1 MAARITLNT
10 AISSIV
16 SNKRRASAL
25 KSLGVITVKDALTYY
40 PFRVTNPL
48 KRAHLSQIL
57 PGQEVAFC
65 AIIQSMNLVQMNARR
80 GYRLDV
86 NVAQDASRA
95 QIVYFSKSKQYA
107 QWVSSRLSVG
117 QTVVVGGT
125 SGAFN
130 GVLQFTHPQVI
141 SVLAAVSNDGESSN
155 DEKSSA
161 SVGTSSGDFAAQ
173 SVEEAFEKL
182 CAPQPIYH
190 ANSRISSDHIHET
203 ILGLLQLF
211 KSCDSGD
218 FAPESLP
225 DILPQSVIASKNL
238 MHRTDA
244 FESIHNP
251 QSKEDFA
258 RAINTMRFEEAFIS
272 QIAVLQSRE
281 NSRLG
286 SAYKCNNGALRQQ
299 FEESLPFALTEGQK
313 NVISEITEDMQGSSL
328 KHLQD
333 AQGESQATALS
344 GESPATALSSESQAA
359 AESPLKPMRRLLQGE
374 VGSGKT
380 IVAMSAMLQA
390 VGSGH
395 QAVLI
400 APTQVLASQHAT
412 NLQQM
417 IERAG
422 LNVEITLITGGMKLA
437 SRRSALAKVAS
448 GEPAIIVATH
458 AAFSASFKP
467 TNLALVIIDEQHRFG
482 VEQRDT
488 LLRKISG
495 NAVPHLLVMTA
506 TPIPRSAAM
515 TWFGDLD
522 ASYLT
527 ELPGGRK
534 PIRTFVI
541 NEEDSHKMASM
552 FYHIR
557 SRIDAGERAYVVCA
571 RIDSEDSEENNDNTY
586 NTYNN
591 ADAIYQENQDSY
603 TLNSQNTQNTQIAQR
618 EVHTVLQISKRLQNL
633 PQFKGVEFAQLTGRT
648 SDEEK
653 REIMHKFDSGQI
665 QILVSTTVIEVGVDV
680 AKASCIVI
688 FDADRFGL
696 AQLHQLRGRVGR
708 SGTQSWAFLVS
719 NAPNN
724 QLAAE
729 RLQVVENSLDGA
741 VIAQKDLE
749 LRNVGDVLGDSQ
761 SGGKSSLKLLR
772 VVKDAKII
780 AEARED
786 ANTLLEHDPTLLE
799 HPQTAGAVLDF
810 TQGSSTAILSN

>member
-57 PGQEVAFC
+57 PGQEVAFS
-65 AIIQSMNLVQMNARR
+65 ATIQSINIVQMAARR
-80 GYRLDV
+80 GYRLEV
-86 NVAQDASRA
+86 NVAQDAAQA
-95 QIVYFSKSKQYA
+95 QIVYFSKNRQYV
-107 QWVSSRLSVG
+107 QWVSGRIAVG

-125 SGAFN
+125 SGEFN
-130 GVLQFTHPQVI
+130 GRLQFTHPQILTVRAK
-141 SVLAAVSNDGESSN
+141 SAESDDSAYNTDVRVQNSDDSAV
-155 DEKSSA
+155 
-161 SVGTSSGDFAAQ
+161 Q
-173 SVEEAFEKL
+173 SVEDGIEKL

-190 ANSRISSDHIHET
+190 ANSRISSEHIHET
-203 ILGLLQLF
+203 ILGLLRLF
-211 KSCDSGD
+211 KTCDSSD
-218 FAPESLP
+218 FNVDTTGVADTNIPDTNVLSDVLP
-225 DILPQSVIASKNL
+225 DVLPQFVTNSRNL
-238 MHRTDA
+238 MHRAAA

-251 QSKEDFA
+251 QNKNDFEN
-258 RAINTMRFEEAFIS
+258 AIHTMRYEEAFIS
-272 QIAVLQSRE
+272 QIAVLQSRKKSGENKAYTCE
-281 NSRLG
+281 NSE
-286 SAYKCNNGALRQQ
+286 LRKH
-299 FEESLPFALTEGQK
+299 FEESLPFELTEGQK
-313 NVISEITEDMQGSSL
+313 NVISEITADM
-328 KHLQD
+328 
-333 AQGESQATALS
+333 QGESQAT
-344 GESPATALSSESQAA
+344 E
-359 AESPLKPMRRLLQGE
+359 ESPLKPMRRLLQGE

-400 APTQVLASQHAT
+400 SPTQVLASQHAT

-422 LNVEITLITGGMKLA
+422 INVEITLITGGMKLA

-653 REIMHKFDSGQI
+653 REIMHKFDSGQV

-741 VIAQKDLE
+741 IIAQKDLE

>member
-1 MAARITLNT
+1 
-10 AISSIV
+10 
-16 SNKRRASAL
+16 
-25 KSLGVITVKDALTYY
+25 
-40 PFRVTNPL
+40 
-48 KRAHLSQIL
+48 
-57 PGQEVAFC
+57 
-65 AIIQSMNLVQMNARR
+65 MNARR

-107 QWVSSRLSVG
+107 QWVSSRMSVG

-141 SVLAAVSNDGESSN
+141 SVLAECSD
-155 DEKSSA
+155 DEKSSNDSNESNDDKSSA
-161 SVGTSSGDFAAQ
+161 SGDFVAQ

-182 CAPQPIYH
+182 CAPRPIYH

-203 ILGLLQLF
+203 ILGLLQLC
-211 KSCDSGD
+211 KSYCSGD
-218 FAPESLP
+218 FAPESLPESLSGSLP

-238 MHRTDA
+238 MHRADA

-281 NSRLG
+281 NSHLG

-313 NVISEITEDMQGSSL
+313 NVISEITEDMQG
-328 KHLQD
+328 
-333 AQGESQATALS
+333 AQG
-344 GESPATALSSESQAA
+344 ESQAA

-380 IVAMSAMLQA
+380 VVAMSAMLQA

-395 QAVLI
+395 QAVLV
-400 APTQVLASQHAT
+400 APTQVLAHQHAE
-412 NLQQM
+412 NLRKM
-417 IERAG
+417 IARAHI
-422 LNVEITLITGGMKLA
+422 NVEITLVTGGMKLA
-437 SRRSALAKVAS
+437 DRRSALAKVAS

-467 TNLALVIIDEQHRFG
+467 TNLALAIIDEQHRFG
-482 VEQRDT
+482 VEQRDS
-488 LLRKISG
+488 LIRKMSN
-495 NAVPHLLVMTA
+495 NADVHLLVMTA

-541 NEEDSHKMASM
+541 NELDFAKMAAM
-552 FYHIR
+552 FSHVR

-571 RIDSEDSEENNDNTY
+571 RIDDDDNDGNGDNGDNGDCAVAGDFGAYASNPLNDS
-586 NTYNN
+586 
-591 ADAIYQENQDSY
+591 QENSQV
-603 TLNSQNTQNTQIAQR
+603 NSQI
-618 EVHTVLQISKRLQNL
+618 HTVSQISTRLKNL
-633 PQFKGVEFAQLTGRT
+633 AQFSGVNFAELTGRT
-648 SDEEK
+648 SDDEK
-653 REIMHKFDSGQI
+653 RKIMSDFESGKV

-688 FDADRFGL
+688 FNAERFGL

-719 NAPNN
+719 AAQGNE
-724 QLAAE
+724 LAAE
-729 RLQVVENSLDGA
+729 RLQVVEESLDGF

-749 LRNVGDVLGDSQ
+749 LRNAGDVLGDSQ

-772 VVKDAKII
+772 VVKDAHII
-780 AEARED
+780 ADARQC
-786 ANTLLEHDPTLLE
+786 ATSILAIDPTLQNHTQL
-799 HPQTAGAVLDF
+799 AGAVLDF
-810 TQGSSTAILSN
+810 TRGSSTAILSN

>member
-25 KSLGVITVKDALTYY
+25 KSLGVITVRDALTYY

-57 PGQEVAFC
+57 PGQEVAFS
-65 AIIQSMNLVQMNARR
+65 ATIQSINIVQMAARR
-80 GYRLDV
+80 GYRLEV
-86 NVAQDASRA
+86 NVAQDAAQA
-95 QIVYFSKSKQYA
+95 QIVYFSKNRQYV
-107 QWVSSRLSVG
+107 QWVSGRIAVG

-125 SGAFN
+125 SGEFN
-130 GVLQFTHPQVI
+130 GRLQFTHPQILTVRAK
-141 SVLAAVSNDGESSN
+141 SAESDDSAHNTDARVQNSDDSAV
-155 DEKSSA
+155 
-161 SVGTSSGDFAAQ
+161 Q
-173 SVEEAFEKL
+173 SVEEGIEKL

-190 ANSRISSDHIHET
+190 ANSRISSEHIHET
-203 ILGLLQLF
+203 ILGLLRLF
-211 KSCDSGD
+211 KTCDSGD
-218 FAPESLP
+218 SNVPDTDVLSDVLP
-225 DILPQSVIASKNL
+225 DVLPQFVTNSRNL
-238 MHRTDA
+238 MHRAAA

-251 QSKEDFA
+251 QNKNDFEN
-258 RAINTMRFEEAFIS
+258 AIHTMRYEEAFIS
-272 QIAVLQSRE
+272 QIAVLQSRKKSGENKAYTCE
-281 NSRLG
+281 NSE
-286 SAYKCNNGALRQQ
+286 LRKH
-299 FEESLPFALTEGQK
+299 FEESLPFELTEGQK
-313 NVISEITEDMQGSSL
+313 NVISEITADM
-328 KHLQD
+328 
-333 AQGESQATALS
+333 QGESQAT
-344 GESPATALSSESQAA
+344 E
-359 AESPLKPMRRLLQGE
+359 ESPLKPMRRLLQGE

-422 LNVEITLITGGMKLA
+422 INVEITLITGGMKLA

-618 EVHTVLQISKRLQNL
+618 EVHTVSQISKRLQNL

-653 REIMHKFDSGQI
+653 REIMHKFDSGQV

-741 VIAQKDLE
+741 IIAQKDLE

>member
-57 PGQEVAFC
+57 PGQEVAFS
-65 AIIQSMNLVQMNARR
+65 ATIQSINIVQMAARR
-80 GYRLDV
+80 GYRLEV
-86 NVAQDASRA
+86 NVAQDAAQA
-95 QIVYFSKSKQYA
+95 QIVYFSKNRQYV
-107 QWVSSRLSVG
+107 QWVSGRIAVG

-125 SGAFN
+125 SGEFN
-130 GVLQFTHPQVI
+130 GRLQFTHPQILTVRAKSAESDDSAYNTDVRVQNSDDF
-141 SVLAAVSNDGESSN
+141 SV
-155 DEKSSA
+155 
-161 SVGTSSGDFAAQ
+161 Q
-173 SVEEAFEKL
+173 SVEDGIEKL

-190 ANSRISSDHIHET
+190 ANSRISSEHIHET
-203 ILGLLQLF
+203 ILGLLRLF
-211 KSCDSGD
+211 KTCDSSD
-218 FAPESLP
+218 FNVDTTGVADTNVPDTNVLSDVLP
-225 DILPQSVIASKNL
+225 DVLPQFVTNSRNL
-238 MHRTDA
+238 MHRAAA

-251 QSKEDFA
+251 QNKNDFEN
-258 RAINTMRFEEAFIS
+258 AIHTMRYEEAFIS
-272 QIAVLQSRE
+272 QIAVLQSRKKSGENKAYTCE
-281 NSRLG
+281 NSE
-286 SAYKCNNGALRQQ
+286 LRKH
-299 FEESLPFALTEGQK
+299 FEESLPFELTEGQK
-313 NVISEITEDMQGSSL
+313 NVISEITADM
-328 KHLQD
+328 
-333 AQGESQATALS
+333 QGESQAT
-344 GESPATALSSESQAA
+344 E
-359 AESPLKPMRRLLQGE
+359 ESPLKPMRRLLQGE

-422 LNVEITLITGGMKLA
+422 INVEITLITGGMKLA

-586 NTYNN
+586 NN

-741 VIAQKDLE
+741 IIAQKDLE

>member
-1 MAARITLNT
+1 MAARITLDT

-16 SNKRRASAL
+16 SNKRRVSSL

-57 PGQEVAFC
+57 PGQEVAFS
-65 AIIQSMNLVQMNARR
+65 AIIQSINIVQMAARR
-80 GYRLDV
+80 GYRLEV
-86 NVAQDASRA
+86 NVAQDAAQA
-95 QIVYFSKSKQYA
+95 QIVYFSKNRQYV
-107 QWVSSRLSVG
+107 QWVSGRIAVG

-125 SGAFN
+125 SGEFN
-130 GVLQFTHPQVI
+130 GRLQFTHPQILTVRAK
-141 SVLAAVSNDGESSN
+141 SAESDDSAHNADARVHNSDDSAV
-155 DEKSSA
+155 
-161 SVGTSSGDFAAQ
+161 Q
-173 SVEEAFEKL
+173 SVEEGIEKL

-190 ANSRISSDHIHET
+190 ANSRISSEHIHDT

-211 KSCDSGD
+211 KNCDSGD
-218 FAPESLP
+218 SNVDATDVTDTDVLSDVLP
-225 DILPQSVIASKNL
+225 DVLPQFVTNSRNL
-238 MHRTDA
+238 MHRAAA

-251 QSKEDFA
+251 QNKNDFEN
-258 RAINTMRFEEAFIS
+258 AIHTMRYEEAFIS
-272 QIAVLQSRE
+272 QIAVLQSRKKSGENKAYTCE
-281 NSRLG
+281 NSE
-286 SAYKCNNGALRQQ
+286 LRKH
-299 FEESLPFALTEGQK
+299 FEESLPFELTEGQK
-313 NVISEITEDMQGSSL
+313 NVISEITADM
-328 KHLQD
+328 
-333 AQGESQATALS
+333 QGESQAT
-344 GESPATALSSESQAA
+344 E
-359 AESPLKPMRRLLQGE
+359 ESPLKPMRRLLQGE

-653 REIMHKFDSGQI
+653 REIMHKFDSGQV

-741 VIAQKDLE
+741 IIAQKDLE

>member
-57 PGQEVAFC
+57 PGQEVAFS
-65 AIIQSMNLVQMNARR
+65 ATIQSINIVQMAARR
-80 GYRLDV
+80 GYRLEV
-86 NVAQDASRA
+86 NVAQDAAQA
-95 QIVYFSKSKQYA
+95 QIVYFSKNRQYV
-107 QWVSSRLSVG
+107 QWVSGRIAVG

-125 SGAFN
+125 SGEFN
-130 GVLQFTHPQVI
+130 GRLQFTHPQILTVRAK
-141 SVLAAVSNDGESSN
+141 SAESDDSAYN
-155 DEKSSA
+155 TDARVQSSD
-161 SVGTSSGDFAAQ
+161 DFAVQ
-173 SVEEAFEKL
+173 SVEDGIEKL

-190 ANSRISSDHIHET
+190 ANSRISSEHIHET
-203 ILGLLQLF
+203 ILGLLRLF
-211 KSCDSGD
+211 KTCDSGNPNVPD
-218 FAPESLP
+218 TNVLSDVLP
-225 DILPQSVIASKNL
+225 DVLPQFVTNSRNL
-238 MHRTDA
+238 MHRAAA

-251 QSKEDFA
+251 QNKNDFEN
-258 RAINTMRFEEAFIS
+258 AIHTMRYEEAFIS
-272 QIAVLQSRE
+272 QIAVLQSRKKSGENKAYTCE
-281 NSRLG
+281 NSE
-286 SAYKCNNGALRQQ
+286 LRKH
-299 FEESLPFALTEGQK
+299 FEESLPFELTEGQK
-313 NVISEITEDMQGSSL
+313 NVISEITADM
-328 KHLQD
+328 
-333 AQGESQATALS
+333 QGESQST
-344 GESPATALSSESQAA
+344 SESL
-359 AESPLKPMRRLLQGE
+359 LKPMRRLLQGE

-417 IERAG
+417 IECAG
-422 LNVEITLITGGMKLA
+422 INVEITLITGGMKLA

-586 NTYNN
+586 NN

-603 TLNSQNTQNTQIAQR
+603 TLNSQNSQNTQIAQR

-729 RLQVVENSLDGA
+729 RLQVVESSLDGA
-741 VIAQKDLE
+741 IIAQKDLE

>member
-10 AISSIV
+10 AISSLI

-48 KRAHLSQIL
+48 KRTHLSQIL
-57 PGQEVAFC
+57 PGQEVAFS
-65 AIIQSMNLVQMNARR
+65 ATIQSINIVQMAARR
-80 GYRLDV
+80 GYRLEV
-86 NVAQDASRA
+86 NVAQDAAQA
-95 QIVYFSKSKQYA
+95 QIVYFSKNRQYV
-107 QWVSSRLSVG
+107 QWVSGRIAVG

-125 SGAFN
+125 SGEFN
-130 GVLQFTHPQVI
+130 GRLQFTHPQILTVRAKSAESDDSAHNDDARVQSSDDF
-141 SVLAAVSNDGESSN
+141 SV
-155 DEKSSA
+155 
-161 SVGTSSGDFAAQ
+161 Q
-173 SVEEAFEKL
+173 SVEDGIEKL

-190 ANSRISSDHIHET
+190 ANSRISSEHIHET
-203 ILGLLQLF
+203 ILGLLRLF
-211 KSCDSGD
+211 KTCDSGD
-218 FAPESLP
+218 PNVP
-225 DILPQSVIASKNL
+225 DTDILPDVLPDVLPQFVTNSRNL
-238 MHRTDA
+238 MHRAAA

-251 QSKEDFA
+251 QNKNDFEN
-258 RAINTMRFEEAFIS
+258 AIHTMRYEEAFIS
-272 QIAVLQSRE
+272 QIAVLQSRKKSGENKAYTCE
-281 NSRLG
+281 NSE
-286 SAYKCNNGALRQQ
+286 LRKH
-299 FEESLPFALTEGQK
+299 FEESLPFELTEGQK
-313 NVISEITEDMQGSSL
+313 NVISEITADM
-328 KHLQD
+328 
-333 AQGESQATALS
+333 QGESQAT
-344 GESPATALSSESQAA
+344 E
-359 AESPLKPMRRLLQGE
+359 ESPLKPMRRLLQGE

-417 IERAG
+417 IECAG
-422 LNVEITLITGGMKLA
+422 INVEITLITGGMKLA

-557 SRIDAGERAYVVCA
+557 SRINAGERAYVVCA

-603 TLNSQNTQNTQIAQR
+603 TLNSQNSQNTQIVQR

-653 REIMHKFDSGQI
+653 REIMHKFDSGQV

>member
-57 PGQEVAFC
+57 PGQEVAFS
-65 AIIQSMNLVQMNARR
+65 ATIQSINIVQMAARR
-80 GYRLDV
+80 GYRLEV
-86 NVAQDASRA
+86 NVAQDAAQA
-95 QIVYFSKSKQYA
+95 QIVYFSKNRQYV
-107 QWVSSRLSVG
+107 QWVSGRIAVG

-125 SGAFN
+125 SGEFN
-130 GVLQFTHPQVI
+130 GRLQFTHPQILTVRAKSAESDDSAHNTDARVQNSDDF
-141 SVLAAVSNDGESSN
+141 SV
-155 DEKSSA
+155 
-161 SVGTSSGDFAAQ
+161 Q
-173 SVEEAFEKL
+173 SVEEGIEKL

-190 ANSRISSDHIHET
+190 ANSRISSEHIHDT

-211 KSCDSGD
+211 KNCDSGD
-218 FAPESLP
+218 FNVDTTGVADTNVPDTNVLSDVLP
-225 DILPQSVIASKNL
+225 DVLPQFVTNSRNL
-238 MHRTDA
+238 MHRAAA

-251 QSKEDFA
+251 QNKNDFEN
-258 RAINTMRFEEAFIS
+258 AIHTMRYEEAFIS
-272 QIAVLQSRE
+272 QIAVLQSRKKSGENKAYTCE
-281 NSRLG
+281 NSE
-286 SAYKCNNGALRQQ
+286 LRKH
-299 FEESLPFALTEGQK
+299 FEESLPFELTEGQK
-313 NVISEITEDMQGSSL
+313 NVISEITADM
-328 KHLQD
+328 
-333 AQGESQATALS
+333 QGESQAT
-344 GESPATALSSESQAA
+344 E
-359 AESPLKPMRRLLQGE
+359 ESPLKPMRRLLQGE

-422 LNVEITLITGGMKLA
+422 INVEITLITGGMKLA

-653 REIMHKFDSGQI
+653 REIMHKFDSGQV

-741 VIAQKDLE
+741 IIAQKDLE

>member
-57 PGQEVAFC
+57 PGQEVAFS
-65 AIIQSMNLVQMNARR
+65 ATIQSINIVQMAARR
-80 GYRLDV
+80 GYRLEV
-86 NVAQDASRA
+86 NVAQDAAQA
-95 QIVYFSKSKQYA
+95 QIVYFSKNRQYV
-107 QWVSSRLSVG
+107 QWVSGRIAVG

-125 SGAFN
+125 SGEFN
-130 GVLQFTHPQVI
+130 GRLQFTHPQILTVRAKSAESDDSAHNDDARVQSSDDF
-141 SVLAAVSNDGESSN
+141 SV
-155 DEKSSA
+155 
-161 SVGTSSGDFAAQ
+161 Q
-173 SVEEAFEKL
+173 SVEDGIEKL

-190 ANSRISSDHIHET
+190 ANSRISSEHIHET
-203 ILGLLQLF
+203 ILGLLRLF
-211 KSCDSGD
+211 KTCDSGNPNIPD
-218 FAPESLP
+218 TNVLSDVLP
-225 DILPQSVIASKNL
+225 DVLPQFVKNSKNL
-238 MHRTDA
+238 MHRAAA

-251 QSKEDFA
+251 QNKNDFEN
-258 RAINTMRFEEAFIS
+258 AIHTMRYEEAFIS
-272 QIAVLQSRE
+272 QIAVLQSRKKSGENKAYTCE
-281 NSRLG
+281 NSE
-286 SAYKCNNGALRQQ
+286 LRKH
-299 FEESLPFALTEGQK
+299 FEESLPFELTEGQK
-313 NVISEITEDMQGSSL
+313 NVISEITADM
-328 KHLQD
+328 
-333 AQGESQATALS
+333 QGESQAT
-344 GESPATALSSESQAA
+344 SESL
-359 AESPLKPMRRLLQGE
+359 LKPMRRLLQGE

-422 LNVEITLITGGMKLA
+422 INVEITLITGGMKLA

-586 NTYNN
+586 NN

-741 VIAQKDLE
+741 IIAQKDLE

-786 ANTLLEHDPTLLE
+786 ENTLLEHDPTLLE

>member
-57 PGQEVAFC
+57 PGQEVAFS
-65 AIIQSMNLVQMNARR
+65 ATIQSINIVQMAARR
-80 GYRLDV
+80 GYRLEV
-86 NVAQDASRA
+86 NVAQDAAQA
-95 QIVYFSKSKQYA
+95 QIVYFSKNRQYV
-107 QWVSSRLSVG
+107 QWVSGRIAVG

-125 SGAFN
+125 SGEFN
-130 GVLQFTHPQVI
+130 GRLQFTHPQILTVRAKSAESDDSAHNDDARVQSSDDF
-141 SVLAAVSNDGESSN
+141 SV
-155 DEKSSA
+155 
-161 SVGTSSGDFAAQ
+161 Q
-173 SVEEAFEKL
+173 SVEDGIEKL

-190 ANSRISSDHIHET
+190 ANSRISSEHIHET
-203 ILGLLQLF
+203 ILGLLRLF
-211 KSCDSGD
+211 KTCDSGNPNIPD
-218 FAPESLP
+218 TNVLSDVLP
-225 DILPQSVIASKNL
+225 DVLPQFVKNSKNL
-238 MHRTDA
+238 MHRAAA

-251 QSKEDFA
+251 QNKNDFEN
-258 RAINTMRFEEAFIS
+258 AIHTMRYEEAFIS
-272 QIAVLQSRE
+272 QIAVLQSRKKSGENKAYTCE
-281 NSRLG
+281 NSE
-286 SAYKCNNGALRQQ
+286 LRKH
-299 FEESLPFALTEGQK
+299 FEESLPFELTEGQK
-313 NVISEITEDMQGSSL
+313 NVISEITADM
-328 KHLQD
+328 
-333 AQGESQATALS
+333 QGESQAT
-344 GESPATALSSESQAA
+344 SESL
-359 AESPLKPMRRLLQGE
+359 LKPMRRLLQGE

-422 LNVEITLITGGMKLA
+422 INVEITLITGGMKLA

-586 NTYNN
+586 NN

-618 EVHTVLQISKRLQNL
+618 EVHTVSQISKRLQNL

-724 QLAAE
+724 KLAAE

-741 VIAQKDLE
+741 IIAQKDLE

>member
-57 PGQEVAFC
+57 PGQEVAFS
-65 AIIQSMNLVQMNARR
+65 ATIQSINIVQMAARR
-80 GYRLDV
+80 GYRLEV
-86 NVAQDASRA
+86 NVAQDATQA
-95 QIVYFSKSKQYA
+95 QIVYFSKNRQYV
-107 QWVSSRLSVG
+107 QWVSGRIAVG

-125 SGAFN
+125 SGEFN
-130 GVLQFTHPQVI
+130 GRLQFTHPQILTVRAKSAESDDSAYNTDARVQNSDDF
-141 SVLAAVSNDGESSN
+141 SV
-155 DEKSSA
+155 
-161 SVGTSSGDFAAQ
+161 Q
-173 SVEEAFEKL
+173 SVEDGIEKL

-190 ANSRISSDHIHET
+190 ANSRISSEHIHET
-203 ILGLLQLF
+203 ILGLLRLF
-211 KSCDSGD
+211 KTCDFGD
-218 FAPESLP
+218 PNVPDTDVLSDVLP
-225 DILPQSVIASKNL
+225 DVLPQFVTNSRNL
-238 MHRTDA
+238 MHRAAA

-251 QSKEDFA
+251 QNKNDFEN
-258 RAINTMRFEEAFIS
+258 AIHTIRYEEAFIS
-272 QIAVLQSRE
+272 QIAVLQSRKKSGENKSYACE
-281 NSRLG
+281 NSE
-286 SAYKCNNGALRQQ
+286 LRKH
-299 FEESLPFALTEGQK
+299 FEESLPFELTEGQK
-313 NVISEITEDMQGSSL
+313 NVISEITADM
-328 KHLQD
+328 
-333 AQGESQATALS
+333 QGESQAT
-344 GESPATALSSESQAA
+344 E
-359 AESPLKPMRRLLQGE
+359 ESPLKPMRRLLQGE

-422 LNVEITLITGGMKLA
+422 INVEITLITGGMKLA

-448 GEPAIIVATH
+448 GKPAIIVATH

-586 NTYNN
+586 NN

-653 REIMHKFDSGQI
+653 REIMHKFDSGQV

-741 VIAQKDLE
+741 IIAQKDLE

>member
-48 KRAHLSQIL
+48 KHAHLSQIL
-57 PGQEVAFC
+57 PGKEVAFS
-65 AIIQSMNLVQMNARR
+65 ATIQSINIVQMAARR
-80 GYRLDV
+80 GYRLEV
-86 NVAQDASRA
+86 NVAQDAAQA
-95 QIVYFSKSKQYA
+95 QIVYFSKNRQYV
-107 QWVSSRLSVG
+107 QWVSGRIAVG

-125 SGAFN
+125 SGEFN
-130 GVLQFTHPQVI
+130 GRLQFTHPQILTVRAKSAESDDSAYNTDARVQSSDDF
-141 SVLAAVSNDGESSN
+141 SV
-155 DEKSSA
+155 
-161 SVGTSSGDFAAQ
+161 Q
-173 SVEEAFEKL
+173 SVEDGIEKL

-190 ANSRISSDHIHET
+190 ANSRISSEHIHET
-203 ILGLLQLF
+203 ILGLLRLF
-211 KSCDSGD
+211 KTCDSGD
-218 FAPESLP
+218 FNVDATGVADTNVPDTDILSDVLP
-225 DILPQSVIASKNL
+225 DVLPQFVTNSKNL
-238 MHRTDA
+238 MHRAAA

-251 QSKEDFA
+251 QNKNDFEN
-258 RAINTMRFEEAFIS
+258 AIHTMRYEEAFIS
-272 QIAVLQSRE
+272 QIAVLQSRKKSGENKAYTCE
-281 NSRLG
+281 NSE
-286 SAYKCNNGALRQQ
+286 LRKH
-299 FEESLPFALTEGQK
+299 FEESLPFELTEGQK
-313 NVISEITEDMQGSSL
+313 NVISEITADM
-328 KHLQD
+328 
-333 AQGESQATALS
+333 QGESQAT
-344 GESPATALSSESQAA
+344 SESL
-359 AESPLKPMRRLLQGE
+359 LKPMRRLLQGE

-586 NTYNN
+586 NN

-741 VIAQKDLE
+741 IIAQKDLE

-810 TQGSSTAILSN
+810 TQGRSTAILSN

>member
-10 AISSIV
+10 AVSSIV
-16 SNKRRASAL
+16 SNKRRVSAL
-25 KSLGVITVKDALTYY
+25 KSLGVITVRDALTYY

-57 PGQEVAFC
+57 PGQEVAFS
-65 AIIQSMNLVQMNARR
+65 ATIQSINIVQMAARR
-80 GYRLDV
+80 GYRLEV
-86 NVAQDASRA
+86 NVAQDAAQA
-95 QIVYFSKSKQYA
+95 QIVYFSKNRQYV
-107 QWVSSRLSVG
+107 QWVSGRIAVG

-125 SGAFN
+125 SGEFN
-130 GVLQFTHPQVI
+130 GRLQFTHPQILTVRAKSAESDDSAYNTDVRVQNSDDF
-141 SVLAAVSNDGESSN
+141 SV
-155 DEKSSA
+155 
-161 SVGTSSGDFAAQ
+161 Q
-173 SVEEAFEKL
+173 SVEDGIEKL

-190 ANSRISSDHIHET
+190 ANSRISSEHIHET
-203 ILGLLQLF
+203 ILGLLRLF
-211 KSCDSGD
+211 KTCDSGD
-218 FAPESLP
+218 PNVPDTDILSDVLP
-225 DILPQSVIASKNL
+225 DVLPQFVTNSRNL
-238 MHRTDA
+238 MHRAAA

-251 QSKEDFA
+251 QNKNDFEN
-258 RAINTMRFEEAFIS
+258 AIHTMRYEEAFIS
-272 QIAVLQSRE
+272 QIAVLQSRKKSGENKAYTCE
-281 NSRLG
+281 NSE
-286 SAYKCNNGALRQQ
+286 LRKH
-299 FEESLPFALTEGQK
+299 FEESLPFELTEGQK
-313 NVISEITEDMQGSSL
+313 NVISEITADM
-328 KHLQD
+328 
-333 AQGESQATALS
+333 QGESQAT
-344 GESPATALSSESQAA
+344 E
-359 AESPLKPMRRLLQGE
+359 ESPLKPMRRLLQGE

-422 LNVEITLITGGMKLA
+422 INVEITLITGGMKLA

-653 REIMHKFDSGQI
+653 REIMHKFDSGQV

-741 VIAQKDLE
+741 IIAQKDLE

>member
-57 PGQEVAFC
+57 PGQEVAFS
-65 AIIQSMNLVQMNARR
+65 ATIQSINIVQMAARR
-80 GYRLDV
+80 GYRLEV
-86 NVAQDASRA
+86 NVAQDAAQA
-95 QIVYFSKSKQYA
+95 QIVYFSKNRQYV
-107 QWVSSRLSVG
+107 QWVSGRIAVG

-125 SGAFN
+125 SGEFN
-130 GVLQFTHPQVI
+130 GRLQFTHPQILTVRAESAESDDSAYNTDVRVQNSDDF
-141 SVLAAVSNDGESSN
+141 SV
-155 DEKSSA
+155 
-161 SVGTSSGDFAAQ
+161 Q
-173 SVEEAFEKL
+173 SVEDGIEKL

-190 ANSRISSDHIHET
+190 ANSRISSEHIHET
-203 ILGLLQLF
+203 ILGLLRLF
-211 KSCDSGD
+211 KTCDSGD
-218 FAPESLP
+218 PNVPDTDILSDVLP
-225 DILPQSVIASKNL
+225 DVLPQFVTKSRNL
-238 MHRTDA
+238 MHRAAA

-251 QSKEDFA
+251 QNKNDFEN
-258 RAINTMRFEEAFIS
+258 AIHTMRYEEAFIS
-272 QIAVLQSRE
+272 QIAVLQSRKKSGENKAYTCE
-281 NSRLG
+281 NSE
-286 SAYKCNNGALRQQ
+286 LRKH
-299 FEESLPFALTEGQK
+299 FEESLPFELTEGQK
-313 NVISEITEDMQGSSL
+313 NVISEITADM
-328 KHLQD
+328 
-333 AQGESQATALS
+333 QGESQAT
-344 GESPATALSSESQAA
+344 E
-359 AESPLKPMRRLLQGE
+359 ESPLKPMRRLLQGE

-422 LNVEITLITGGMKLA
+422 INVEITLITGGMKLA

-653 REIMHKFDSGQI
+653 REIMHKFDSGQV

-741 VIAQKDLE
+741 IIAQKDLE

>member
-16 SNKRRASAL
+16 SNKRRVSAL

-57 PGQEVAFC
+57 PGQEVAFS
-65 AIIQSMNLVQMNARR
+65 ATIQSINIVQMAARR
-80 GYRLDV
+80 GYRLEV
-86 NVAQDASRA
+86 NVAQDAAQA
-95 QIVYFSKSKQYA
+95 QIVYFSKNRQYV
-107 QWVSSRLSVG
+107 QWVSGRIAVG

-125 SGAFN
+125 SGEFN
-130 GVLQFTHPQVI
+130 GRLQFTHPQILTVRAKSAESDDSAYNTDARVQSSDDF
-141 SVLAAVSNDGESSN
+141 SV
-155 DEKSSA
+155 
-161 SVGTSSGDFAAQ
+161 Q
-173 SVEEAFEKL
+173 SVEAGIEKL

-190 ANSRISSDHIHET
+190 ANSRISSEHIHET
-203 ILGLLQLF
+203 ILGLLRLF
-211 KSCDSGD
+211 KTCDSGD
-218 FAPESLP
+218 PNVPDTDILSDVLP
-225 DILPQSVIASKNL
+225 DVLPQFVTNSRNL
-238 MHRTDA
+238 MHRAAA

-251 QSKEDFA
+251 QNKNDFEN
-258 RAINTMRFEEAFIS
+258 AIHTMRYEEAFIS
-272 QIAVLQSRE
+272 QIAVLQSRKKSGENKAYTCE
-281 NSRLG
+281 NSE
-286 SAYKCNNGALRQQ
+286 LRKH
-299 FEESLPFALTEGQK
+299 FEESLPFELTEGQK
-313 NVISEITEDMQGSSL
+313 NVISEITADM
-328 KHLQD
+328 
-333 AQGESQATALS
+333 QGESQAT
-344 GESPATALSSESQAA
+344 SESL
-359 AESPLKPMRRLLQGE
+359 LKPMRRLLQGE

-422 LNVEITLITGGMKLA
+422 INVEITLITGGMKLA

-586 NTYNN
+586 NN

-603 TLNSQNTQNTQIAQR
+603 TLNSQNSQNTQIVQR

-653 REIMHKFDSGQI
+653 REIMHKFDSGQV

-741 VIAQKDLE
+741 IIAQKDLE

-786 ANTLLEHDPTLLE
+786 ANMLLEHDPTLLE

>member
-25 KSLGVITVKDALTYY
+25 KSLGVITVKDTLTYY

-57 PGQEVAFC
+57 PGQEVAFS
-65 AIIQSMNLVQMNARR
+65 ATIQSINIVQMAARR
-80 GYRLDV
+80 GYRLEV
-86 NVAQDASRA
+86 NVAQDAAQA
-95 QIVYFSKSKQYA
+95 QIVYFSKNRQYV
-107 QWVSSRLSVG
+107 QWVSGRIAVG

-125 SGAFN
+125 SGEFN
-130 GVLQFTHPQVI
+130 GRLQFTHPQILTVRAKSAESDDSAYNTDVRVQNSDDF
-141 SVLAAVSNDGESSN
+141 SV
-155 DEKSSA
+155 
-161 SVGTSSGDFAAQ
+161 Q
-173 SVEEAFEKL
+173 SVEDGIEKL

-190 ANSRISSDHIHET
+190 ANSRISSEHIHET
-203 ILGLLQLF
+203 ILGLLRLF
-211 KSCDSGD
+211 KTCDSGD
-218 FAPESLP
+218 PNVPDTDILSDVLP
-225 DILPQSVIASKNL
+225 DVLPQFVTKSRNL
-238 MHRTDA
+238 MHRAAA

-251 QSKEDFA
+251 QNKNDFEN
-258 RAINTMRFEEAFIS
+258 AIHTMRYEEAFIS
-272 QIAVLQSRE
+272 QIAVLQSRKKSGENKAYTCE
-281 NSRLG
+281 NSE
-286 SAYKCNNGALRQQ
+286 LRKH
-299 FEESLPFALTEGQK
+299 FEESLPFELTEGQK
-313 NVISEITEDMQGSSL
+313 NVISEITADM
-328 KHLQD
+328 
-333 AQGESQATALS
+333 QGESQAT
-344 GESPATALSSESQAA
+344 E
-359 AESPLKPMRRLLQGE
+359 ESPLKPMRRLLQGE

-653 REIMHKFDSGQI
+653 REIMHKFDSGQV

-741 VIAQKDLE
+741 IIAQKDLE

>member
-57 PGQEVAFC
+57 PGQEVAFS
-65 AIIQSMNLVQMNARR
+65 ATIQSINIVQMAARR
-80 GYRLDV
+80 GYRLEV
-86 NVAQDASRA
+86 NVAQDAAQA
-95 QIVYFSKSKQYA
+95 QIVYFSKNRQYV
-107 QWVSSRLSVG
+107 QWVSGRIAVG

-125 SGAFN
+125 SGEFN
-130 GVLQFTHPQVI
+130 GRLQFTHPQILTVRAK
-141 SVLAAVSNDGESSN
+141 SAESDDSAYNTDARVQNSDDSAV
-155 DEKSSA
+155 
-161 SVGTSSGDFAAQ
+161 Q
-173 SVEEAFEKL
+173 SVEDGIEKL

-190 ANSRISSDHIHET
+190 ANSRISSEHIHET
-203 ILGLLQLF
+203 ILGLLRLF
-211 KSCDSGD
+211 KTCDFGD
-218 FAPESLP
+218 PNVTDTDVLSDVLP
-225 DILPQSVIASKNL
+225 DVLPQFVTNSRNL
-238 MHRTDA
+238 MHRAAA

-251 QSKEDFA
+251 QNKNDFEN
-258 RAINTMRFEEAFIS
+258 AIHTMRYEEAFIS
-272 QIAVLQSRE
+272 QIAVLQSRKKSGENKAYTCE
-281 NSRLG
+281 NSE
-286 SAYKCNNGALRQQ
+286 LRKH
-299 FEESLPFALTEGQK
+299 FEESLPFELTEGQK
-313 NVISEITEDMQGSSL
+313 NVISEITADM
-328 KHLQD
+328 
-333 AQGESQATALS
+333 QGESQAT
-344 GESPATALSSESQAA
+344 E
-359 AESPLKPMRRLLQGE
+359 ESPLKPMRRLLQGE

-422 LNVEITLITGGMKLA
+422 INVEITLITGGMKLA

-458 AAFSASFKP
+458 AAFYASFKP

-591 ADAIYQENQDSY
+591 ADAIYQETQDSY

-653 REIMHKFDSGQI
+653 REIMHKFDSGQV

-741 VIAQKDLE
+741 IIAQKDLE

>member
-57 PGQEVAFC
+57 PGQEVAFS
-65 AIIQSMNLVQMNARR
+65 ATIQSINIVQMAARR
-80 GYRLDV
+80 GYRLEV
-86 NVAQDASRA
+86 NVAQDAAQA
-95 QIVYFSKSKQYA
+95 QIVYFSKNRQYV
-107 QWVSSRLSVG
+107 QWISGRIAVG

-125 SGAFN
+125 SGEFN
-130 GVLQFTHPQVI
+130 GRLQFTHPQILTVRAKSAESDDSAHNDDARVQSSDDF
-141 SVLAAVSNDGESSN
+141 SV
-155 DEKSSA
+155 
-161 SVGTSSGDFAAQ
+161 Q
-173 SVEEAFEKL
+173 SVEDGIEKL

-190 ANSRISSDHIHET
+190 ANSRISSEHIHET
-203 ILGLLQLF
+203 ILGLLRLF
-211 KSCDSGD
+211 KTCDSGD
-218 FAPESLP
+218 PNVPDTNVLSDVLP
-225 DILPQSVIASKNL
+225 DVLPQFVTNSRNL
-238 MHRTDA
+238 MHRAAA

-251 QSKEDFA
+251 QNKNDFEN
-258 RAINTMRFEEAFIS
+258 AIHTMRYEEAFIS
-272 QIAVLQSRE
+272 QIAVLQSRKKSGENKAYTCE
-281 NSRLG
+281 NSE
-286 SAYKCNNGALRQQ
+286 LRKH
-299 FEESLPFALTEGQK
+299 FEESLPFELTEGQK
-313 NVISEITEDMQGSSL
+313 NVISEITADM
-328 KHLQD
+328 
-333 AQGESQATALS
+333 QGESQAT
-344 GESPATALSSESQAA
+344 SESL
-359 AESPLKPMRRLLQGE
+359 LKPMRRLLQGE

-422 LNVEITLITGGMKLA
+422 INVEITLITGGMKLA

-633 PQFKGVEFAQLTGRT
+633 PQFKGVKFAQLTGRT

-653 REIMHKFDSGQI
+653 REIMHKFDSGQV

-741 VIAQKDLE
+741 IIAQKDLE

>member
-57 PGQEVAFC
+57 PGQEVAFS
-65 AIIQSMNLVQMNARR
+65 ATIQSINIVQMAARR
-80 GYRLDV
+80 GYRLEV
-86 NVAQDASRA
+86 NVAQDAAQA
-95 QIVYFSKSKQYA
+95 QIVYFSKNRQYV
-107 QWVSSRLSVG
+107 QWVSGRIAVG

-125 SGAFN
+125 SGEFN
-130 GVLQFTHPQVI
+130 GRLQFTHPQILTVRAKSAESDDSAYNTDVRVQNSDDF
-141 SVLAAVSNDGESSN
+141 SV
-155 DEKSSA
+155 
-161 SVGTSSGDFAAQ
+161 Q
-173 SVEEAFEKL
+173 SVEDGIEKL

-190 ANSRISSDHIHET
+190 ANSRISSEHIHET
-203 ILGLLQLF
+203 ILGLLRLF
-211 KSCDSGD
+211 KTCDSGD
-218 FAPESLP
+218 PNVPDTDILSDVLP
-225 DILPQSVIASKNL
+225 DVLPQFVTKSRNL
-238 MHRTDA
+238 MHRAAA

-251 QSKEDFA
+251 QNKNDFEN
-258 RAINTMRFEEAFIS
+258 AIHTMRYEEAFIS
-272 QIAVLQSRE
+272 QIAVLQSRKKSGENKAYTCE
-281 NSRLG
+281 NSE
-286 SAYKCNNGALRQQ
+286 LRKH
-299 FEESLPFALTEGQK
+299 FEESLPFELTEGQK
-313 NVISEITEDMQGSSL
+313 NVISEITADM
-328 KHLQD
+328 
-333 AQGESQATALS
+333 QGESQAT
-344 GESPATALSSESQAA
+344 SESL
-359 AESPLKPMRRLLQGE
+359 LKPMRRLLQGE

-422 LNVEITLITGGMKLA
+422 INVEITLITGGMKLA

-557 SRIDAGERAYVVCA
+557 SRIDAGERAYIVCA
-571 RIDSEDSEENNDNTY
+571 RIDSEDSEENND

-653 REIMHKFDSGQI
+653 REIMHKFDSGQV

-741 VIAQKDLE
+741 IIAQKDLE

-772 VVKDAKII
+772 VVKDARII

>member
-57 PGQEVAFC
+57 PGQEVAFS
-65 AIIQSMNLVQMNARR
+65 ATIQSINIVQMAARR
-80 GYRLDV
+80 GYRLEV
-86 NVAQDASRA
+86 NVAQDAAQA
-95 QIVYFSKSKQYA
+95 QIVYFSKNRQYV
-107 QWVSSRLSVG
+107 QWVSGRIAVG

-125 SGAFN
+125 SGEFN
-130 GVLQFTHPQVI
+130 GRLQFTHPQILTVRAK
-141 SVLAAVSNDGESSN
+141 SAESDDSAYNTDVRVQNSDDSAV
-155 DEKSSA
+155 
-161 SVGTSSGDFAAQ
+161 Q
-173 SVEEAFEKL
+173 SVEEGIEKL

-190 ANSRISSDHIHET
+190 ANSRISSEHIHDT

-211 KSCDSGD
+211 KNCDSGD
-218 FAPESLP
+218 SKVDATDAPDTDVLSDVLP
-225 DILPQSVIASKNL
+225 DVLPQFVTNSRNL
-238 MHRTDA
+238 MHRAAA

-251 QSKEDFA
+251 QNKNDFEN
-258 RAINTMRFEEAFIS
+258 AIHTMRYEEAFIS
-272 QIAVLQSRE
+272 QIAVLQSRKKSGENKSYACE
-281 NSRLG
+281 NSE
-286 SAYKCNNGALRQQ
+286 LRKH
-299 FEESLPFALTEGQK
+299 FEESLPFELTEGQK
-313 NVISEITEDMQGSSL
+313 NVISEITADM
-328 KHLQD
+328 
-333 AQGESQATALS
+333 QGESQAT
-344 GESPATALSSESQAA
+344 E
-359 AESPLKPMRRLLQGE
+359 ESPLKPMRRLLQGE

-422 LNVEITLITGGMKLA
+422 INVEITLITGGMKLA

-591 ADAIYQENQDSY
+591 ADAIYQETQDSY

-653 REIMHKFDSGQI
+653 REIMHKFDSGQV

-741 VIAQKDLE
+741 IIAQKDLE

>member
-57 PGQEVAFC
+57 PGQEVAFS
-65 AIIQSMNLVQMNARR
+65 ATIQSINIVQMAARR
-80 GYRLDV
+80 GYRLEV
-86 NVAQDASRA
+86 NVAQDAAQA
-95 QIVYFSKSKQYA
+95 QIVYFSKNRQYV
-107 QWVSSRLSVG
+107 QWVSGRIAVG

-125 SGAFN
+125 SGEFN
-130 GVLQFTHPQVI
+130 GRLQFTHPQILTVRAK
-141 SVLAAVSNDGESSN
+141 SAESDDSAHNADARVHNSDDSAV
-155 DEKSSA
+155 
-161 SVGTSSGDFAAQ
+161 Q
-173 SVEEAFEKL
+173 SVEEGIEKL

-190 ANSRISSDHIHET
+190 ANSRISSEHIHDT

-211 KSCDSGD
+211 KNCDSGD
-218 FAPESLP
+218 SNVDATDAPDTDVLSDVLP
-225 DILPQSVIASKNL
+225 DVLPQFVTNSRNL
-238 MHRTDA
+238 MHRAAA

-251 QSKEDFA
+251 QNKNDFEN
-258 RAINTMRFEEAFIS
+258 AIHTMRYEEAFIS
-272 QIAVLQSRE
+272 QIAVLQSRKKSGENKAYTCE
-281 NSRLG
+281 NSE
-286 SAYKCNNGALRQQ
+286 LRKH
-299 FEESLPFALTEGQK
+299 FEESLPFELTEGQK
-313 NVISEITEDMQGSSL
+313 NVISEITADM
-328 KHLQD
+328 
-333 AQGESQATALS
+333 QGESQAT
-344 GESPATALSSESQAA
+344 E
-359 AESPLKPMRRLLQGE
+359 ESPLKPMRRLLQGE

-653 REIMHKFDSGQI
+653 REIMHKFDSGQV

-741 VIAQKDLE
+741 IIAQKDLE

>member
-1 MAARITLNT
+1 
-10 AISSIV
+10 
-16 SNKRRASAL
+16 
-25 KSLGVITVKDALTYY
+25 
-40 PFRVTNPL
+40 
-48 KRAHLSQIL
+48 
-57 PGQEVAFC
+57 
-65 AIIQSMNLVQMNARR
+65 MNARR

-107 QWVSSRLSVG
+107 QWVSSRMSVG

-125 SGAFN
+125 TGAFN

-182 CAPQPIYH
+182 CAPRPIYH

-203 ILGLLQLF
+203 ILGLLRLF
-211 KSCDSGD
+211 KSCDGGD
-218 FAPESLP
+218 FAPESLPESLSGSLP

-238 MHRTDA
+238 MHRADA

-258 RAINTMRFEEAFIS
+258 CAINTMRFEEAFIS

-313 NVISEITEDMQGSSL
+313 NVISEITEDMQG
-328 KHLQD
+328 
-333 AQGESQATALS
+333 AQG
-344 GESPATALSSESQAA
+344 ESQAA

-380 IVAMSAMLQA
+380 VVAMSAMLQA

-395 QAVLI
+395 QAVLV
-400 APTQVLASQHAT
+400 APTQVLAHQHAE
-412 NLQQM
+412 NLRKM
-417 IERAG
+417 IARAHI
-422 LNVEITLITGGMKLA
+422 NVEITLVTGGMKLA
-437 SRRSALAKVAS
+437 DRRSALAKVAS

-467 TNLALVIIDEQHRFG
+467 TNLALAIIDEQHRFG
-482 VEQRDT
+482 VEQRDS
-488 LLRKISG
+488 LIRKMSN
-495 NAVPHLLVMTA
+495 NADVHLLVMTA

-541 NEEDSHKMASM
+541 NELDFAKMAAM
-552 FYHIR
+552 FSHIR

-571 RIDSEDSEENNDNTY
+571 RIDDDDNGDVDNGDSGDSHYGAAAGDFGAYGSNPLND
-586 NTYNN
+586 
-591 ADAIYQENQDSY
+591 
-603 TLNSQNTQNTQIAQR
+603 SQVNTQAQTDIQ
-618 EVHTVLQISKRLQNL
+618 VHTVSQISTRLKNL
-633 PQFKGVEFAQLTGRT
+633 SQFSGVKFAELTGRT
-648 SDEEK
+648 SDDEK
-653 REIMHKFDSGQI
+653 RKIMSDFESGKV

-688 FDADRFGL
+688 FNAERFGL

-719 NAPNN
+719 AAQDNE
-724 QLAAE
+724 LAAA
-729 RLQVVENSLDGA
+729 RLQVVEESLDGF

-772 VVKDAKII
+772 VVKDAHII
-780 AEARED
+780 ADARQC
-786 ANTLLEHDPTLLE
+786 ATSILASDPTLQNHTQL
-799 HPQTAGAVLDF
+799 AGAVLDF
-810 TQGSSTAILSN
+810 TRGSSTAILSN

>member
-48 KRAHLSQIL
+48 KHAHLSQIL
-57 PGQEVAFC
+57 PGQEVAFS
-65 AIIQSMNLVQMNARR
+65 ATIQSINIVKMTARR
-80 GYRLDV
+80 GYRLEV
-86 NVAQDASRA
+86 NVAQDAAQA
-95 QIVYFSKSKQYA
+95 QIVYFSKNRQYV
-107 QWVSSRLSVG
+107 QWVSGRIAVG

-125 SGAFN
+125 SGEFN
-130 GVLQFTHPQVI
+130 GRLQFTHPQILTVRAKSAESDDSAHNDDARVQSSDDF
-141 SVLAAVSNDGESSN
+141 SV
-155 DEKSSA
+155 
-161 SVGTSSGDFAAQ
+161 Q
-173 SVEEAFEKL
+173 SVEDGIEKL

-190 ANSRISSDHIHET
+190 ANSRISSEHIHET
-203 ILGLLQLF
+203 ILGLLRLF
-211 KSCDSGD
+211 KTCDSGD
-218 FAPESLP
+218 PNVP
-225 DILPQSVIASKNL
+225 DTDILPDVLPDVLPQFVTNSRNL
-238 MHRTDA
+238 MHRAAA

-251 QSKEDFA
+251 QNKNDFEN
-258 RAINTMRFEEAFIS
+258 AIHTMRYEEAFIS
-272 QIAVLQSRE
+272 QIAVLQSRKKSGENKSYACE
-281 NSRLG
+281 NSE
-286 SAYKCNNGALRQQ
+286 LRKH
-299 FEESLPFALTEGQK
+299 FEESLPFELTEGQK
-313 NVISEITEDMQGSSL
+313 NVIAEITADM
-328 KHLQD
+328 
-333 AQGESQATALS
+333 QGESQAT
-344 GESPATALSSESQAA
+344 SESL
-359 AESPLKPMRRLLQGE
+359 LKPMRRLLQGE

-380 IVAMSAMLQA
+380 IVSMSAMLQA

-422 LNVEITLITGGMKLA
+422 INVEITLITGGMKLA

-603 TLNSQNTQNTQIAQR
+603 TLNSQNTQIAQR

-653 REIMHKFDSGQI
+653 REIMHKFDSGQV

-729 RLQVVENSLDGA
+729 RLQVVENSLDG
-741 VIAQKDLE
+741 VIIAQKDLE

-799 HPQTAGAVLDF
+799 HPQTAGEVLDF

>member
-57 PGQEVAFC
+57 PGQEVAFS
-65 AIIQSMNLVQMNARR
+65 ATIQSINIVQMAARR
-80 GYRLDV
+80 GYRLEV
-86 NVAQDASRA
+86 NVAQDAAQA
-95 QIVYFSKSKQYA
+95 QIVYFSKNRQYV
-107 QWVSSRLSVG
+107 QWVSGRIAVG

-125 SGAFN
+125 SGEFN
-130 GVLQFTHPQVI
+130 GRLQFTHPQILTVRAKSAESDDSAYNTDARVQNSDDF
-141 SVLAAVSNDGESSN
+141 SV
-155 DEKSSA
+155 
-161 SVGTSSGDFAAQ
+161 Q
-173 SVEEAFEKL
+173 SVEDGIEKL

-190 ANSRISSDHIHET
+190 ANSRISSEHIHET
-203 ILGLLQLF
+203 ILGLLRLF
-211 KSCDSGD
+211 KTCDSGD
-218 FAPESLP
+218 PNVPDTDILSDVLP
-225 DILPQSVIASKNL
+225 DVLPQFVTNSRNL
-238 MHRTDA
+238 MHRAAA

-251 QSKEDFA
+251 QNKNDFEN
-258 RAINTMRFEEAFIS
+258 AIHTMRYEEAFIS
-272 QIAVLQSRE
+272 QIAVLQSRKKSGENKAYTCE
-281 NSRLG
+281 NSE
-286 SAYKCNNGALRQQ
+286 LRKH
-299 FEESLPFALTEGQK
+299 FEESLPFELTEGQK
-313 NVISEITEDMQGSSL
+313 NVISEITADM
-328 KHLQD
+328 
-333 AQGESQATALS
+333 QGESQAT
-344 GESPATALSSESQAA
+344 E
-359 AESPLKPMRRLLQGE
+359 ESPLKPMRRLLQGE

-527 ELPGGRK
+527 ELPDGRK

-653 REIMHKFDSGQI
+653 REIMHKFDSGQV

-741 VIAQKDLE
+741 IIAQKDLE

>member
-16 SNKRRASAL
+16 SNKRRVSSL

-57 PGQEVAFC
+57 PGQEVAFS
-65 AIIQSMNLVQMNARR
+65 ATIQSINIVQMAARR
-80 GYRLDV
+80 GYRLEV
-86 NVAQDASRA
+86 NVAQDAAQA
-95 QIVYFSKSKQYA
+95 QIVYFSKNRQYV
-107 QWVSSRLSVG
+107 QWVSGRIAVG

-125 SGAFN
+125 SGEFN
-130 GVLQFTHPQVI
+130 GRLQFTHPQILTVRAK
-141 SVLAAVSNDGESSN
+141 SAESDDSAHNTDARVQNSDDSAV
-155 DEKSSA
+155 
-161 SVGTSSGDFAAQ
+161 Q
-173 SVEEAFEKL
+173 SVEEGIEKL

-190 ANSRISSDHIHET
+190 ANSRISSEHIHET

-211 KSCDSGD
+211 KNCDSGD
-218 FAPESLP
+218 PNVPDTDILSDVLP
-225 DILPQSVIASKNL
+225 DVLPQFVTNSRNL
-238 MHRTDA
+238 MHRAAA

-251 QSKEDFA
+251 QNKNDFEN
-258 RAINTMRFEEAFIS
+258 AIHTMRYEEAFIS
-272 QIAVLQSRE
+272 QIAVLQSRKKSGENKAYTCE
-281 NSRLG
+281 NSE
-286 SAYKCNNGALRQQ
+286 LRKH
-299 FEESLPFALTEGQK
+299 FEESLPFELTEGQK
-313 NVISEITEDMQGSSL
+313 NVISEITADM
-328 KHLQD
+328 
-333 AQGESQATALS
+333 QGESQAT
-344 GESPATALSSESQAA
+344 E
-359 AESPLKPMRRLLQGE
+359 ESPLKPMRRLLQGE

-591 ADAIYQENQDSY
+591 ADAIYQETQDSY

-653 REIMHKFDSGQI
+653 REIMHKFDSGQV

-741 VIAQKDLE
+741 IIAQKDLE

>member
-57 PGQEVAFC
+57 PGQEVAFS
-65 AIIQSMNLVQMNARR
+65 ATIQSINIVQMAARR
-80 GYRLDV
+80 GYRLEV
-86 NVAQDASRA
+86 NVAQDAAQA
-95 QIVYFSKSKQYA
+95 QIVYFSKNRQYV
-107 QWVSSRLSVG
+107 QWVSGRIAVG

-125 SGAFN
+125 SGEFN
-130 GVLQFTHPQVI
+130 GRLQFTHPQILTVRAKSAESDDSAYNTDVRVQNSDDF
-141 SVLAAVSNDGESSN
+141 SV
-155 DEKSSA
+155 
-161 SVGTSSGDFAAQ
+161 Q
-173 SVEEAFEKL
+173 SVEDGIEKL

-190 ANSRISSDHIHET
+190 ANSRISSEHIHET
-203 ILGLLQLF
+203 ILGLLRLF
-211 KSCDSGD
+211 KTCDSSD
-218 FAPESLP
+218 FNVDTTGVADTNVLSDVLP
-225 DILPQSVIASKNL
+225 DVLPQFVTNSRNL
-238 MHRTDA
+238 MHRAAA

-251 QSKEDFA
+251 QNKNDFEN
-258 RAINTMRFEEAFIS
+258 AIHTMRYEEAFIS
-272 QIAVLQSRE
+272 QIAVLQSRKKSGENKAYTCE
-281 NSRLG
+281 NSE
-286 SAYKCNNGALRQQ
+286 LRKH
-299 FEESLPFALTEGQK
+299 FEESLPFELTEGQK
-313 NVISEITEDMQGSSL
+313 NVISEITADM
-328 KHLQD
+328 
-333 AQGESQATALS
+333 QGESQAT
-344 GESPATALSSESQAA
+344 E
-359 AESPLKPMRRLLQGE
+359 ESPLKPMRRLLQGE

-422 LNVEITLITGGMKLA
+422 INVEITLITGGMKLA

-653 REIMHKFDSGQI
+653 REIMHKFDSGQV

-741 VIAQKDLE
+741 IIAQKDLE

>member
-16 SNKRRASAL
+16 SNKRRVSAL
-25 KSLGVITVKDALTYY
+25 KSLGVVTVKDALTYY

-65 AIIQSMNLVQMNARR
+65 AIIQSINLVQMNARR

-107 QWVSSRLSVG
+107 QWVSSRMSVG

-141 SVLAAVSNDGESSN
+141 SVLAAVSNDDKSSN

-161 SVGTSSGDFAAQ
+161 SDDFAAQ

-218 FAPESLP
+218 FAPESLPESLP

-313 NVISEITEDMQGSSL
+313 NVISEITEDMQGNSL
-328 KHLQD
+328 KHLQG
-333 AQGESQATALS
+333 AQGESQAAALS
-344 GESPATALSSESQAA
+344 GESQAA

-380 IVAMSAMLQA
+380 VVAMSAMLQA

-395 QAVLI
+395 QAVLV
-400 APTQVLASQHAT
+400 APTQVLAHQHAE
-412 NLQQM
+412 NLRQM
-417 IERAG
+417 IARAHI
-422 LNVEITLITGGMKLA
+422 NVEITLVTGGMKLA
-437 SRRSALAKVAS
+437 DRRSALAKVAS

-467 TNLALVIIDEQHRFG
+467 INLALAIIDEQHRFG
-482 VEQRDT
+482 VEQRDS
-488 LLRKISG
+488 LVRKMSN
-495 NAVPHLLVMTA
+495 NADVHLLVMTA

-541 NEEDSHKMASM
+541 NELDFAKMAAM
-552 FYHIR
+552 FSHIR
-557 SRIDAGERAYVVCA
+557 SRIDAGERAYIVCA
-571 RIDSEDSEENNDNTY
+571 RIDDGDNGDNGDNRDCAVAGDFGAYASNPLNDS
-586 NTYNN
+586 
-591 ADAIYQENQDSY
+591 QENSQV
-603 TLNSQNTQNTQIAQR
+603 NSQI
-618 EVHTVLQISKRLQNL
+618 HTVSQILTRLKNL
-633 PQFKGVEFAQLTGRT
+633 AQFSGVNFAELTGRT
-648 SDEEK
+648 SDDEK
-653 REIMHKFDSGQI
+653 RKIMSDFESGKV

-688 FDADRFGL
+688 FNAERFGL

-719 NAPNN
+719 AAQDNE
-724 QLAAE
+724 LAAE
-729 RLQVVENSLDGA
+729 RLQVVEESLDGF

-749 LRNVGDVLGDSQ
+749 LRNAGDVLGDSQ

-772 VVKDAKII
+772 VVKDAHII
-780 AEARED
+780 ADARQC
-786 ANTLLEHDPTLLE
+786 ATSILASDPTLQNHTQL
-799 HPQTAGAVLDF
+799 AGAVLDF
-810 TQGSSTAILSN
+810 TRGSSTAILSN

>member
-1 MAARITLNT
+1 M
-10 AISSIV
+10 
-16 SNKRRASAL
+16 
-25 KSLGVITVKDALTYY
+25 
-40 PFRVTNPL
+40 
-48 KRAHLSQIL
+48 
-57 PGQEVAFC
+57 
-65 AIIQSMNLVQMNARR
+65 
-80 GYRLDV
+80 
-86 NVAQDASRA
+86 
-95 QIVYFSKSKQYA
+95 
-107 QWVSSRLSVG
+107 
-117 QTVVVGGT
+117 
-125 SGAFN
+125 
-130 GVLQFTHPQVI
+130 
-141 SVLAAVSNDGESSN
+141 
-155 DEKSSA
+155 
-161 SVGTSSGDFAAQ
+161 
-173 SVEEAFEKL
+173 
-182 CAPQPIYH
+182 
-190 ANSRISSDHIHET
+190 
-203 ILGLLQLF
+203 
-211 KSCDSGD
+211 
-218 FAPESLP
+218 
-225 DILPQSVIASKNL
+225 
-238 MHRTDA
+238 
-244 FESIHNP
+244 
-251 QSKEDFA
+251 
-258 RAINTMRFEEAFIS
+258 
-272 QIAVLQSRE
+272 
-281 NSRLG
+281 
-286 SAYKCNNGALRQQ
+286 
-299 FEESLPFALTEGQK
+299 
-313 NVISEITEDMQGSSL
+313 
-328 KHLQD
+328 
-333 AQGESQATALS
+333 QGESQAT
-344 GESPATALSSESQAA
+344 E
-359 AESPLKPMRRLLQGE
+359 ESPLKPMRRLLQGE

-571 RIDSEDSEENNDNTY
+571 RIDSEDSEENND

>member
-57 PGQEVAFC
+57 PGQEVAFS
-65 AIIQSMNLVQMNARR
+65 ATIQSINIVQMAARR
-80 GYRLDV
+80 GYRLEV
-86 NVAQDASRA
+86 NVAQDAAQA
-95 QIVYFSKSKQYA
+95 QIVYFSKNRQYV
-107 QWVSSRLSVG
+107 QWVSGRIAVG
-117 QTVVVGGT
+117 QIVVVGGT
-125 SGAFN
+125 SCEFN
-130 GVLQFTHPQVI
+130 GRLQFTHPQILTVRAKSAESDDSAYNTDARVQNSDDF
-141 SVLAAVSNDGESSN
+141 SV
-155 DEKSSA
+155 
-161 SVGTSSGDFAAQ
+161 Q
-173 SVEEAFEKL
+173 SVEDGIEKL

-190 ANSRISSDHIHET
+190 ANSRISSEHIHET
-203 ILGLLQLF
+203 ILGLLRLF
-211 KSCDSGD
+211 KTCDSGD
-218 FAPESLP
+218 PNVPDTDILSDVLP
-225 DILPQSVIASKNL
+225 DVLPQFVTNSRNL
-238 MHRTDA
+238 MHRAAA

-251 QSKEDFA
+251 QNKNDFEN
-258 RAINTMRFEEAFIS
+258 AIHTMRYEEAFIS
-272 QIAVLQSRE
+272 QIAVLQSRKKSGENKAYTCE
-281 NSRLG
+281 NSE
-286 SAYKCNNGALRQQ
+286 LRKH
-299 FEESLPFALTEGQK
+299 FEESLPFELTEGQK
-313 NVISEITEDMQGSSL
+313 NVISEITADM
-328 KHLQD
+328 
-333 AQGESQATALS
+333 QGESQAT
-344 GESPATALSSESQAA
+344 E
-359 AESPLKPMRRLLQGE
+359 ESPLKPMRRLLQGE

-422 LNVEITLITGGMKLA
+422 INVEITLITGGMKLA

-653 REIMHKFDSGQI
+653 REIMHKFDSGQV

-741 VIAQKDLE
+741 IIAQKDLE

>member
-57 PGQEVAFC
+57 PGQEVAFS
-65 AIIQSMNLVQMNARR
+65 ATIQSINIVQMAARR
-80 GYRLDV
+80 GYRLEV
-86 NVAQDASRA
+86 NVAQDAAQA
-95 QIVYFSKSKQYA
+95 QIVYFSKNRQYV
-107 QWVSSRLSVG
+107 QWVSGRIAVG

-125 SGAFN
+125 SGEFN
-130 GVLQFTHPQVI
+130 GRLQFTHPQILTVRAKSAESDDSAYNTDVRVQNSDDF
-141 SVLAAVSNDGESSN
+141 SV
-155 DEKSSA
+155 
-161 SVGTSSGDFAAQ
+161 Q
-173 SVEEAFEKL
+173 SVEDGIEKL

-190 ANSRISSDHIHET
+190 ANSRISSEHIHET
-203 ILGLLQLF
+203 ILGLLRLF
-211 KSCDSGD
+211 KTCDSGD
-218 FAPESLP
+218 PNVPDTDILSDVLP
-225 DILPQSVIASKNL
+225 DVLPQFVTKSRNL
-238 MHRTDA
+238 MHRAAA

-251 QSKEDFA
+251 QNKNDFEN
-258 RAINTMRFEEAFIS
+258 AIHTMRYEEAFIS
-272 QIAVLQSRE
+272 QIAVLQSRKKSGENKAYTCE
-281 NSRLG
+281 NSE
-286 SAYKCNNGALRQQ
+286 LRKH
-299 FEESLPFALTEGQK
+299 FEESLPFELTEGQK
-313 NVISEITEDMQGSSL
+313 NVISEITADM
-328 KHLQD
+328 
-333 AQGESQATALS
+333 QGESQAT
-344 GESPATALSSESQAA
+344 E
-359 AESPLKPMRRLLQGE
+359 ESPLKPMRRLLQGE

-603 TLNSQNTQNTQIAQR
+603 TLNSQNSQIVQR

-653 REIMHKFDSGQI
+653 REIMHKFDSGQV

-741 VIAQKDLE
+741 IIAQKDLE

>member
-1 MAARITLNT
+1 MATRITLNT

-48 KRAHLSQIL
+48 KHAHLSQIL
-57 PGQEVAFC
+57 PGQEVAFS
-65 AIIQSMNLVQMNARR
+65 ATIQSINIVQMAARR
-80 GYRLDV
+80 GYRLEV
-86 NVAQDASRA
+86 NVAQDAAQA
-95 QIVYFSKSKQYA
+95 QIVYFSKNRQYV
-107 QWVSSRLSVG
+107 QWVSGRIAVG

-125 SGAFN
+125 SGEFN
-130 GVLQFTHPQVI
+130 GRLQFTHPQILTVRAKSAESDDSAYNTDARMQSSDDF
-141 SVLAAVSNDGESSN
+141 SV
-155 DEKSSA
+155 
-161 SVGTSSGDFAAQ
+161 Q
-173 SVEEAFEKL
+173 SVEDGIAKL

-190 ANSRISSDHIHET
+190 ANSRISSEHIHET
-203 ILGLLQLF
+203 ILGLWRLF
-211 KSCDSGD
+211 KTCDSGD
-218 FAPESLP
+218 PNIPDTNVLSDVLP
-225 DILPQSVIASKNL
+225 DVLPQFVKNSRNL
-238 MHRTDA
+238 MHRAAA

-251 QSKEDFA
+251 QNKNDFEN
-258 RAINTMRFEEAFIS
+258 AIHTMRYEEAFIS
-272 QIAVLQSRE
+272 QIAVLQSRKKSGENKAYTCE
-281 NSRLG
+281 NSE
-286 SAYKCNNGALRQQ
+286 LRKH
-299 FEESLPFALTEGQK
+299 FEESLPFELTEGQK
-313 NVISEITEDMQGSSL
+313 NVINEITADM
-328 KHLQD
+328 
-333 AQGESQATALS
+333 QGESQAT
-344 GESPATALSSESQAA
+344 SELL
-359 AESPLKPMRRLLQGE
+359 LKPMRRLLQGE

-448 GEPAIIVATH
+448 GKPAIIVATH

-586 NTYNN
+586 NN

-603 TLNSQNTQNTQIAQR
+603 TLNSQNSQNTQIVQR

-653 REIMHKFDSGQI
+653 REIMHKFDSGQV

-729 RLQVVENSLDGA
+729 RLQVVESSLDGA
-741 VIAQKDLE
+741 IIAQKDLE

>member
-48 KRAHLSQIL
+48 KSTHLSQII

-65 AIIQSMNLVQMNARR
+65 AIIQSINLVQMNARR

-190 ANSRISSDHIHET
+190 ANSRISSEHIHET
-203 ILGLLQLF
+203 ILGLLRLF
-211 KSCDSGD
+211 KTCDSGD
-218 FAPESLP
+218 PNIPDTNVLSDVLP
-225 DILPQSVIASKNL
+225 DVLPQFVTNSRNL
-238 MHRTDA
+238 MHRAAA

-251 QSKEDFA
+251 QNKNDFEN
-258 RAINTMRFEEAFIS
+258 AIHTMRYEEAFIS
-272 QIAVLQSRE
+272 QIAVLQSRKKSGENKAYTCE
-281 NSRLG
+281 NSE
-286 SAYKCNNGALRQQ
+286 LRKH
-299 FEESLPFALTEGQK
+299 FEESLPFELTEGQK
-313 NVISEITEDMQGSSL
+313 NVINEITADM
-328 KHLQD
+328 
-333 AQGESQATALS
+333 QGESQAT
-344 GESPATALSSESQAA
+344 SELL
-359 AESPLKPMRRLLQGE
+359 LKPMRRLLQGE

-422 LNVEITLITGGMKLA
+422 INVEITLITGGMKLA

-557 SRIDAGERAYVVCA
+557 SRIDAGERAYIVCA

-591 ADAIYQENQDSY
+591 ADAICQENQDSY
-603 TLNSQNTQNTQIAQR
+603 TLNSQNTQIAQR

-653 REIMHKFDSGQI
+653 CEIMHKFDSGQV

-741 VIAQKDLE
+741 IIAQKDLE

>member
-16 SNKRRASAL
+16 SNKRRVSAL

-57 PGQEVAFC
+57 PGQEVAFS
-65 AIIQSMNLVQMNARR
+65 ATIQSINIVQMAARR
-80 GYRLDV
+80 GYRLEV
-86 NVAQDASRA
+86 NVAQDAAQA
-95 QIVYFSKSKQYA
+95 QIVYFSKNRQYV
-107 QWVSSRLSVG
+107 QWVSGRIAVG

-125 SGAFN
+125 SGEFN
-130 GVLQFTHPQVI
+130 GRLQFTHPQILTVRAK
-141 SVLAAVSNDGESSN
+141 SAESDDSAYN
-155 DEKSSA
+155 TDARMQSSD
-161 SVGTSSGDFAAQ
+161 DFAVQ
-173 SVEEAFEKL
+173 SVEDGIEKL

-190 ANSRISSDHIHET
+190 ANSRISSEHIHET
-203 ILGLLQLF
+203 ILGLLRLF
-211 KSCDSGD
+211 KTCDSGD
-218 FAPESLP
+218 PNVPDTDILSDVLP
-225 DILPQSVIASKNL
+225 DVLPQFVINSKNL
-238 MHRTDA
+238 MHRAAA

-251 QSKEDFA
+251 QNKNDFEN
-258 RAINTMRFEEAFIS
+258 AIHTMRYEEAFIS
-272 QIAVLQSRE
+272 QIAVLQSRKKSGENKAYTCE
-281 NSRLG
+281 NSE
-286 SAYKCNNGALRQQ
+286 LRKH
-299 FEESLPFALTEGQK
+299 FEESLPFELTEGQK
-313 NVISEITEDMQGSSL
+313 NVISEITADM
-328 KHLQD
+328 
-333 AQGESQATALS
+333 QGESQAT
-344 GESPATALSSESQAA
+344 SESL
-359 AESPLKPMRRLLQGE
+359 LKPMRRLLQGE

-422 LNVEITLITGGMKLA
+422 INVEITLITGGMKLA

-448 GEPAIIVATH
+448 GEPEIIVATH

-488 LLRKISG
+488 LLHKISG

-591 ADAIYQENQDSY
+591 ADAIYQETQDSY
-603 TLNSQNTQNTQIAQR
+603 TLNSQNSQNTQIAQR

-653 REIMHKFDSGQI
+653 REIMHKFDSGQV

-741 VIAQKDLE
+741 IIAQKDLE

-799 HPQTAGAVLDF
+799 HPQTAGEVLDF

>member
-57 PGQEVAFC
+57 PGQEVAFS
-65 AIIQSMNLVQMNARR
+65 ATIQSINIVQMAARR
-80 GYRLDV
+80 GYRLEV
-86 NVAQDASRA
+86 NVAQDAAQA
-95 QIVYFSKSKQYA
+95 QIVYFSKNRQYV
-107 QWVSSRLSVG
+107 QWVSGRIAVG

-125 SGAFN
+125 SGEFN
-130 GVLQFTHPQVI
+130 GRLQFTHPQILTVRAKSAESDDSAYNTDVRVQNSDDF
-141 SVLAAVSNDGESSN
+141 SV
-155 DEKSSA
+155 
-161 SVGTSSGDFAAQ
+161 Q
-173 SVEEAFEKL
+173 SVEDGIEEL

-190 ANSRISSDHIHET
+190 ANSRISSEHIHET
-203 ILGLLQLF
+203 ILGLLRLF
-211 KSCDSGD
+211 KTCDSGD
-218 FAPESLP
+218 PNVPDTDILSDVLP
-225 DILPQSVIASKNL
+225 DVLPQFVTKSRNL
-238 MHRTDA
+238 MHRAAA

-251 QSKEDFA
+251 QNKNDFEN
-258 RAINTMRFEEAFIS
+258 AIHTMRYEEAFIS
-272 QIAVLQSRE
+272 QIAVLQSRKKSGENKAYTCE
-281 NSRLG
+281 NSE
-286 SAYKCNNGALRQQ
+286 LRKH
-299 FEESLPFALTEGQK
+299 FEESLPFELTEGQK
-313 NVISEITEDMQGSSL
+313 NVISEITADM
-328 KHLQD
+328 
-333 AQGESQATALS
+333 QGESQAT
-344 GESPATALSSESQAA
+344 E
-359 AESPLKPMRRLLQGE
+359 ESPLKPMRRLLQGE

-653 REIMHKFDSGQI
+653 REIMHKFDSGQV

-741 VIAQKDLE
+741 IIAQKDLE

>member
-57 PGQEVAFC
+57 PGQEVAFS
-65 AIIQSMNLVQMNARR
+65 ATIQSINIVQMAARR
-80 GYRLDV
+80 GYRLEV
-86 NVAQDASRA
+86 NVAQDAAQA
-95 QIVYFSKSKQYA
+95 QIVYFSKNRQYV
-107 QWVSSRLSVG
+107 QWVSGRIAVG

-125 SGAFN
+125 SGEFN
-130 GVLQFTHPQVI
+130 GRLQFTHPQILTVRAKSAESDDSAYNTDARVQNSDDF
-141 SVLAAVSNDGESSN
+141 SV
-155 DEKSSA
+155 
-161 SVGTSSGDFAAQ
+161 Q
-173 SVEEAFEKL
+173 SVEEGIEKL

-190 ANSRISSDHIHET
+190 ANSRISSEHIHDT

-211 KSCDSGD
+211 KNCDSGD
-218 FAPESLP
+218 SNVDATDVTDTDILSDVLP
-225 DILPQSVIASKNL
+225 DVLPQFVTNSRNL
-238 MHRTDA
+238 MHRAAA

-251 QSKEDFA
+251 QNKNDFEN
-258 RAINTMRFEEAFIS
+258 AIHTMRYEEAFIS
-272 QIAVLQSRE
+272 QIAVLQSRKKSGENKAYTCE
-281 NSRLG
+281 NSE
-286 SAYKCNNGALRQQ
+286 LRKH
-299 FEESLPFALTEGQK
+299 FEESLPFELTEGQK
-313 NVISEITEDMQGSSL
+313 NVISEITADM
-328 KHLQD
+328 
-333 AQGESQATALS
+333 QGESQAT
-344 GESPATALSSESQAA
+344 E
-359 AESPLKPMRRLLQGE
+359 ESPLKPMRRLLQGE

-653 REIMHKFDSGQI
+653 REIMHKFDSGQV

-741 VIAQKDLE
+741 IIAQKDLE

>member
-57 PGQEVAFC
+57 PGQEVAFS
-65 AIIQSMNLVQMNARR
+65 ATIQSINIVQMAARR
-80 GYRLDV
+80 GYRLEV
-86 NVAQDASRA
+86 NVAQDAAQA
-95 QIVYFSKSKQYA
+95 QIVYFSKNRQYV
-107 QWVSSRLSVG
+107 QWVSGRIAVG

-125 SGAFN
+125 SGEFN
-130 GVLQFTHPQVI
+130 GRLQFTHPQILTVRAKSAESDDSAYNTDVRVQNSDDF
-141 SVLAAVSNDGESSN
+141 SV
-155 DEKSSA
+155 
-161 SVGTSSGDFAAQ
+161 Q
-173 SVEEAFEKL
+173 SVEDGIEKL

-190 ANSRISSDHIHET
+190 ANSRISSEHIHET
-203 ILGLLQLF
+203 ILGLLRLF
-211 KSCDSGD
+211 KTCDFGD
-218 FAPESLP
+218 PNVTDTDILSDVLP
-225 DILPQSVIASKNL
+225 DVLPQFVTNSRNL
-238 MHRTDA
+238 MHRAAA

-251 QSKEDFA
+251 QNKNDFEN
-258 RAINTMRFEEAFIS
+258 AIHTMRYEEAFIS
-272 QIAVLQSRE
+272 QIAVLQSRKKSGENKAYTCE
-281 NSRLG
+281 NSE
-286 SAYKCNNGALRQQ
+286 LRKH
-299 FEESLPFALTEGQK
+299 FEESLPFELTEGQK
-313 NVISEITEDMQGSSL
+313 NVISEITADM
-328 KHLQD
+328 
-333 AQGESQATALS
+333 QGESQAT
-344 GESPATALSSESQAA
+344 E
-359 AESPLKPMRRLLQGE
+359 ESPLKPMRRLLQGE

-422 LNVEITLITGGMKLA
+422 INVEITLITGGMKLA

-653 REIMHKFDSGQI
+653 REIMHKFDSGQV

-741 VIAQKDLE
+741 IIAQKDLE

>member
-16 SNKRRASAL
+16 SNKRRVSSL

-57 PGQEVAFC
+57 PGQEVAFS
-65 AIIQSMNLVQMNARR
+65 ATIQSINIVQMAARR
-80 GYRLDV
+80 GYRLEV
-86 NVAQDASRA
+86 NVAQDAAQA
-95 QIVYFSKSKQYA
+95 QIVYFSKNRQYV
-107 QWVSSRLSVG
+107 QWVSGRIAVG

-125 SGAFN
+125 SGEFN
-130 GVLQFTHPQVI
+130 GRLQFTHPQILTVRAK
-141 SVLAAVSNDGESSN
+141 SAESDDSAHNTDARVQNSDDSAV
-155 DEKSSA
+155 
-161 SVGTSSGDFAAQ
+161 Q
-173 SVEEAFEKL
+173 SVEEGIEKL

-190 ANSRISSDHIHET
+190 ANSRISSEHIHDT

-211 KSCDSGD
+211 KNCDSGD
-218 FAPESLP
+218 SNVDATDVPDTDILSDVLP
-225 DILPQSVIASKNL
+225 DVLPQFVTNSRNL
-238 MHRTDA
+238 MHRAAA

-251 QSKEDFA
+251 QNKNDFEN
-258 RAINTMRFEEAFIS
+258 AIHTMRYEEAFIS
-272 QIAVLQSRE
+272 QIAVLQSRKKSGENKAYTCE
-281 NSRLG
+281 NSE
-286 SAYKCNNGALRQQ
+286 LRKH
-299 FEESLPFALTEGQK
+299 FEESLPFELTEGQK
-313 NVISEITEDMQGSSL
+313 NVISEITADM
-328 KHLQD
+328 
-333 AQGESQATALS
+333 QGESQAT
-344 GESPATALSSESQAA
+344 E
-359 AESPLKPMRRLLQGE
+359 ESPLKPMRRLLQGE

-586 NTYNN
+586 NN

-653 REIMHKFDSGQI
+653 REIMHKFDSGQV

-741 VIAQKDLE
+741 IIAQKDLE

>member
-57 PGQEVAFC
+57 PGQEVAFS
-65 AIIQSMNLVQMNARR
+65 ATIQSINIVQMAARR
-80 GYRLDV
+80 GYRLEV
-86 NVAQDASRA
+86 NVAQDAAQA
-95 QIVYFSKSKQYA
+95 QIVYFSKNRQYV
-107 QWVSSRLSVG
+107 QWVSGRIAVG

-125 SGAFN
+125 SGEFN
-130 GVLQFTHPQVI
+130 GRLQFTHPQILTVRAKSAESDDSAYNTDVRVQNSDDF
-141 SVLAAVSNDGESSN
+141 SV
-155 DEKSSA
+155 
-161 SVGTSSGDFAAQ
+161 Q
-173 SVEEAFEKL
+173 SVEDGIEKL

-190 ANSRISSDHIHET
+190 ANSRISSEHIHET
-203 ILGLLQLF
+203 ILGLLRLF
-211 KSCDSGD
+211 KTCDFGD
-218 FAPESLP
+218 PNVTDTDVLSDVLP
-225 DILPQSVIASKNL
+225 DVLPQFVTNSRNL
-238 MHRTDA
+238 MHRAAA

-251 QSKEDFA
+251 QNKNDFEN
-258 RAINTMRFEEAFIS
+258 AIHTMRYEEAFIS
-272 QIAVLQSRE
+272 QIAVLQSRKKSGENKAYTCE
-281 NSRLG
+281 NSE
-286 SAYKCNNGALRQQ
+286 LRKH
-299 FEESLPFALTEGQK
+299 FEESLPFELTEGQK
-313 NVISEITEDMQGSSL
+313 NVISEITADM
-328 KHLQD
+328 
-333 AQGESQATALS
+333 QGESQAT
-344 GESPATALSSESQAA
+344 E
-359 AESPLKPMRRLLQGE
+359 ESPLKPMRRLLQGE

-708 SGTQSWAFLVS
+708 SGTQSWDFLVS

-741 VIAQKDLE
+741 IIAQKDLE

>member
-25 KSLGVITVKDALTYY
+25 KSIGVITVKDALTYY

-57 PGQEVAFC
+57 PGQEVAFS
-65 AIIQSMNLVQMNARR
+65 ATIQSINIVQMAARR
-80 GYRLDV
+80 GYRLEV
-86 NVAQDASRA
+86 NVAQDAAQA
-95 QIVYFSKSKQYA
+95 QIVYFSKNRQYV
-107 QWVSSRLSVG
+107 QWVSGRIAVG

-125 SGAFN
+125 SGEFN
-130 GVLQFTHPQVI
+130 GRLQFTHPQILTVRAKSAESDDSAYNTDVRVQNSDDF
-141 SVLAAVSNDGESSN
+141 SV
-155 DEKSSA
+155 
-161 SVGTSSGDFAAQ
+161 Q
-173 SVEEAFEKL
+173 SVEDGIEKL

-190 ANSRISSDHIHET
+190 ANSRISSEHIHET
-203 ILGLLQLF
+203 ILGLLRLF
-211 KSCDSGD
+211 KTCDSGD
-218 FAPESLP
+218 PNVPDTDILSDVLP
-225 DILPQSVIASKNL
+225 DVLPQFVTNSRNL
-238 MHRTDA
+238 MHRAAA

-251 QSKEDFA
+251 QNKNDFEN
-258 RAINTMRFEEAFIS
+258 AIHTMRYEEAFIS
-272 QIAVLQSRE
+272 QIAVLQSRKKSGENKAYTCE
-281 NSRLG
+281 NSE
-286 SAYKCNNGALRQQ
+286 LRKH
-299 FEESLPFALTEGQK
+299 FEESLPFELTEGQK
-313 NVISEITEDMQGSSL
+313 NVISEITADM
-328 KHLQD
+328 
-333 AQGESQATALS
+333 QGESQAT
-344 GESPATALSSESQAA
+344 E
-359 AESPLKPMRRLLQGE
+359 ESPLKPMRRLLQGE

-571 RIDSEDSEENNDNTY
+571 RIDSEENNDNTY

-653 REIMHKFDSGQI
+653 REIMHKFDSGQV

-741 VIAQKDLE
+741 IIAQKDLE